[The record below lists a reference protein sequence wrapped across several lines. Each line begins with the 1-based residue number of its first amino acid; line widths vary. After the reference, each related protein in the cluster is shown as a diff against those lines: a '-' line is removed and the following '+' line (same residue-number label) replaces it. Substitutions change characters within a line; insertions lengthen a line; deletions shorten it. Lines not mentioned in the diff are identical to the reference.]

1 MVKRQWKETCF
12 RKGISVY
19 FVANPTG
26 CQVHNPVTI
35 LFPISIKK
43 ALPISGQGQQPV
55 SPKLLLC
62 FLSPLMANIAEMF
75 SFYWQFSFPF
85 VVFLFVWIRFR
96 YQCTRMTI
104 ILQRRVT
111 VAQLTQTLLKYI
123 FSESLIIVD
132 SEGLFTN
139 VEKIKV
145 CQIKRAISQCTEVH

>member
-1 MVKRQWKETCF
+1 
-12 RKGISVY
+12 
-19 FVANPTG
+19 
-26 CQVHNPVTI
+26 
-35 LFPISIKK
+35 
-43 ALPISGQGQQPV
+43 
-55 SPKLLLC
+55 
-62 FLSPLMANIAEMF
+62 
-75 SFYWQFSFPF
+75 
-85 VVFLFVWIRFR
+85 
-96 YQCTRMTI
+96 MTI

>member
-1 MVKRQWKETCF
+1 MSPVAFWMVKRQWKETCF

-96 YQCTRMTI
+96 YQCTRNDHHSSAPRYGRTVDANPTKVYI
-104 ILQRRVT
+104 FWKLNNCRFRGFIYQRRKKLRFV
-111 VAQLTQTLLKYI
+111 K
-123 FSESLIIVD
+123 
-132 SEGLFTN
+132 
-139 VEKIKV
+139 
-145 CQIKRAISQCTEVH
+145 